1 LITIFSL
8 LDYGYKNI
16 PVLMVCFGF
25 FTVFF
30 RGFRYWILQ
39 TEPTA
44 EGKCMLKKIMRY
56 EYTTKGRVDE
66 TG

>member
-1 LITIFSL
+1 
-8 LDYGYKNI
+8 
-16 PVLMVCFGF
+16 MVCFGF